1 MRTTLASLGIAAM
14 MLAVSCA
21 DSAMEGSLCER
32 NFEPYANLN
41 KGIARNSING
51 ALVDAMVPY
60 DQGDHI
66 AAVPLLEAYLT
77 RPDAQEIANLYLASS
92 YMATGR
98 YFDAELRLDK
108 AENSNSRQFK
118 DPCEWYTVLCWLCT
132 DQRPRALQ
140 GARTIATAK
149 LHTYKQ
155 QAQQLVKDLEAAGVE

>member
-1 MRTTLASLGIAAM
+1 MRTTLAALGIAVIV
-14 MLAVSCA
+14 LCVSCS
-21 DSAMEGSLCER
+21 DGKTQGSLCER

-41 KGIARNSING
+41 AGIARNSING

-60 DQGDHI
+60 DQGDHA
-66 AAVPLLEAYLT
+66 AAVPLLEAYLS
-77 RPDAQEIANLYLASS
+77 RPDANELANVYLASS
-92 YMATGR
+92 YIATGR

-132 DQRPRALQ
+132 DQRPRALS
-140 GARTIATAK
+140 GARAIATSK